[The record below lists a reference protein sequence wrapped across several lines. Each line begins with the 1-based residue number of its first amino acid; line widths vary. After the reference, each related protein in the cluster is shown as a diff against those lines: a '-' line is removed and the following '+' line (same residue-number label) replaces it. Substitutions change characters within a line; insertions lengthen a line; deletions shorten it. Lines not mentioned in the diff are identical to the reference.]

1 MIGAYQEILG
11 CMHNLMGDTE
21 VLEITVSAKGETKV
35 RLADEGST
43 VADMLRYVL
52 LDPSKLL
59 AEFSSQVLDS
69 DLDEETQRELI
80 DEFKSGLFNYTYL
93 CTDSS
98 KE

>member
-11 CMHNLMGDTE
+11 CMHNLFGDAET
-21 VLEITVSAKGETKV
+21 LEITVSPKGETKV
-35 RLADEGST
+35 RLSDEGNT

-59 AEFSSQVLDS
+59 SEFSNQVLES
-69 DLDEETQRELI
+69 DLPEETQRELI
-80 DEFKSGLFNYTYL
+80 DEFKDGLFNYTYL
-93 CTDSS
+93 CTDSL